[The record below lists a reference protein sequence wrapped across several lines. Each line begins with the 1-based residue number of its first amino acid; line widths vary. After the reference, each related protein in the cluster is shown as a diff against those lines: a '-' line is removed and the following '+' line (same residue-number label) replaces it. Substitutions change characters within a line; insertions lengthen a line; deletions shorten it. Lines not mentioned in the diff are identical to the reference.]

1 MEFEGMHLQVQIRT
15 KINLW
20 DWKVS
25 NIQLPIGNGHQPFQ
39 WLGYVACNYIAFENR
54 LVTSRCIPQGILVKG
69 KLVDVERII
78 KDTCHDGENVIV
90 EYSGGPEAYTQCWEG
105 RISDRDKRERA
116 SLIRAGYDMGDNTE
130 IYDLI
135 NEIDALVT
143 KVVNLIHD
151 VVIEV
156 DEILH
161 GNKLGIQNGEDG
173 TSMDIL
179 LSAQN
184 IPSLQPQEAI
194 TQQKKEE
201 EPPLPQMQ
209 YQLDEE
215 GNPLLDESGNPILLP
230 PPIPDPPKDKETYM
244 ELALSI
250 FEEWDYGIIKRIQ
263 VALED
268 MDGDLARHEFQI
280 GREVMKAHDGQL
292 QALLLWYSS
301 KGFQLHDKD
310 FGVLNFQQWQK
321 LWQELN
327 VPTNILDSSLIN
339 PLWYKMKDVGQIKGC
354 YQLNA
359 YGFYAAIMHLT
370 LDLYTGYKSTP
381 ELSNFSEMIF
391 HFLEDIIVPS
401 FKVILSPKLKLF
413 HEVDTSKHE
422 SVFKSIE
429 ETISNA
435 IYIRHLGAEK
445 KELDLAALK
454 AEEEKVKAAKEA
466 PQPLPP
472 SLLPP
477 PKKKNPNGKKEKKG
491 KVKEPPQMEDKEIQ
505 VRVCEEV
512 KNLIPYFRDVS
523 EFTPLPT
530 DKLTFGIAEFKRMMS
545 AACHAA
551 YMKVP
556 IKRVSEFS
564 FFQKH
569 LNECFKRGGLAKDVY
584 SDYKEKKHYLASI
597 CLRYG
602 GKSPP
607 QPPMLGK

>member
-1 MEFEGMHLQVQIRT
+1 MEFEGMHLQFDELNFTILFV
-15 KINLW
+15 
-20 DWKVS
+20 
-25 NIQLPIGNGHQPFQ
+25 G
-39 WLGYVACNYIAFENR
+39 

-327 VPTNILDSSLIN
+327 VPTNILD
-339 PLWYKMKDVGQIKGC
+339 Y
-354 YQLNA
+354 
-359 YGFYAAIMHLT
+359 
-370 LDLYTGYKSTP
+370 LYTGYKSTP

-512 KNLIPYFRDVS
+512 KNLIPYFRKWKILGDEFDHEVAILAIIFALQNNLDVS